1 MSTNFKNLF
10 GKNDWQN
17 FFRNNLQ
24 HIYTVLIALVFFGFG
39 FYVAT
44 GLNNRSLNFF
54 SAVAANNSMYI
65 PAILEEVK
73 SNLENKFIFWKATST
88 LPTTSDLNYGMVK
101 GYVAAYNDP
110 HTMFF
115 TPQEAKLF
123 TENIKGEFGGIGA
136 QVDMKDGQVIVFA
149 PLEGSPAEK
158 AGIKAGDII
167 ISVNSTST
175 LGMSVEQVVHLIR
188 GEKGTGVNLE
198 ILHKGDQEISK
209 LSIIRDVIKV
219 PEIKTEIIDEVFV
232 IHFYSFTANS
242 VVSFAQALQKFLDSG
257 KNRLLVDLRG
267 NGGGYLE
274 AAINITSFFLN
285 KDQIVVVE
293 KGNKTDGDKIIYSR
307 GFNYFNPKVLKLV
320 VLIDGYSASASEI
333 LAGALKEN
341 NIAKVVG
348 EKSYGKGS
356 VQQMETLSDGSAI
369 KMTVAKWYTPK
380 GVNISEAGIVPDLW
394 ATSTSATTSI
404 THGTSTKIINLQLK
418 KAIDILLD
426 MK

>member
-1 MSTNFKNLF
+1 MYTNFKTLSVKKYWKKF
-10 GKNDWQN
+10 CQN
-17 FFRNNLQ
+17 NVQ
-24 HIYTVLIALVFFGFG
+24 HIYTVLIALAFFGFG

-54 SAVAANNSMYI
+54 SAVAAHNPTHI
-65 PAILEEVK
+65 PDILKEVQ
-73 SNLENKFIFWKATST
+73 SNLANTFIFWKATST

-101 GYVAAYNDP
+101 GYVSAYNDP

-115 TPQEAKLF
+115 TPKEAKLF

-158 AGIKAGDII
+158 AGIKAGDIV
-167 ISVNSTST
+167 ISVNGTST

-188 GEKGTGVNLE
+188 GEKGTVVNLE
-198 ILHKGDQEISK
+198 VLHKSEKEISK
-209 LSIIRDVIKV
+209 LSITRDIIKV
-219 PEIKTEIIDEVFV
+219 PEIKTEIINEVFI

-242 VVSFAQALQKFLDSG
+242 VVSFAQALQKFIDSG
-257 KNRLLVDLRG
+257 KTKLLVDLRG

-285 KDQIVVVE
+285 KDKVLVIE
-293 KGNKTDGDKIIYSR
+293 KGNKSDGDKTVYSR
-307 GFNYFNPKVLKLV
+307 GFNYFNPQVLKMV
-320 VLIDGYSASASEI
+320 ILIDGYSASASEI
-333 LAGALKEN
+333 FAGALKEN
-341 NIAKVVG
+341 KIATVVG

-356 VQQMETLSDGSAI
+356 VQQLETLSDGSAI
-369 KMTVAKWYTPK
+369 KMTVAKWYTPN
-380 GVNISEAGIVPDLW
+380 GINISEAGIVPDIW

-404 THGTSTKIINLQLK
+404 KSGTSTQTINVQLK
-418 KAIDILLD
+418 KAIDILLK

>member
-123 TENIKGEFGGIGA
+123 TENIQGEFGGIGA

-404 THGTSTKIINLQLK
+404 THGISTKIINVQLK